1 MDMEENKMKTLS
13 REFLE
18 KKRPTLSIKDVKPE
32 LSNIVKFDWQK
43 PQKFHSN
50 SNNNKYVIKK

>member
-1 MDMEENKMKTLS
+1 MEENKMKTLS